1 VSEVPGVDG
10 MSGLRAEGAVTAAR
24 VAAPTNRLR
33 AGRIVA
39 IDAFRGLTF
48 LAMIFVN
55 ELGGVSGI
63 SRWLKHMPADA
74 DAMSFPDVVFPAF
87 LFIVGMSIPFAMHAR
102 IGKGDHSWALQRH
115 IVYRAFA
122 LIVLGVFMVNAEE
135 GFNAQLMPI
144 SIHAWSLLF
153 YLGVYLVWGAFGVR
167 NAAVLRGLRAL
178 GIGLIVV
185 LALVYRGG
193 ADGHEWMKP
202 QWWGILGLIGWAYFY
217 SSEFYL
223 LSRGRLWAVLALLC
237 FCVGYYALAHR
248 GGLASPVGWLFSQ
261 EPHAAHSQIVLAG
274 VACTLIFF
282 DSSRA
287 DSNRRRFVEAF
298 LFAAVL
304 ALGGLALR
312 PVFGISKIYATPSW
326 CLYCAALCVLLF
338 SLLYWIVDM
347 RGRDR
352 WTRLI
357 DPAAANPLVTYLL
370 PFIVL
375 SALTLAGLDTPQ
387 ALHSGAAGLLWAAA
401 YACLIV
407 WVVSLLARRGVK
419 LTI

>member
-1 VSEVPGVDG
+1 
-10 MSGLRAEGAVTAAR
+10 MSSITATSGAMVTDAINQLRT
-24 VAAPTNRLR
+24 
-33 AGRIVA
+33 GRIVA

-55 ELGGVSGI
+55 ELGGVSDI

-87 LFIVGMSIPFAMHAR
+87 LFIVGMSIPFAVHAR
-102 IGKGDHSWALQRH
+102 IAKGDDGWALQRH
-115 IVYRAFA
+115 IIYRAFA

-135 GFNAQLMPI
+135 GFNEQLMPM

-167 NAAVLRGLRAL
+167 QQVVLRGLRAL

-185 LALVYRGG
+185 LALLYRGG

-223 LSRGRLWAVLALLC
+223 LARGKLWALLVLLAL
-237 FCVGYYALAHR
+237 CVGYYALAHR
-248 GGLASPVGWLFSQ
+248 GGLQSSVGWLFSQ

-282 DSSRA
+282 DASRP
-287 DSNRRRFVEAF
+287 DSDRRRFVEAL
-298 LFAAVL
+298 LFTAVL

-312 PVFGISKIYATPSW
+312 PAFGISKIYATPSW

-338 SLLYWIVDM
+338 ALLYWIVDM
-347 RGRDR
+347 RGRGR
-352 WTRLI
+352 WTRLVE
-357 DPAAANPLVTYLL
+357 PAAANPLVTYLL

-375 SALTLAGLDTPQ
+375 SALTLSGLDTPQ
-387 ALHSGAAGLLWAAA
+387 VLHAGVPGLLFAAA

-407 WVVSLLARRGVK
+407 WVVSLLARHGVK
-419 LTI
+419 LRI